1 MYENKEGCV
10 LAIILVHF
18 INIARTCNFSRL
30 FFFFHESESVFQ
42 LLVFRKFLEAF
53 VNIQKISRCHQKFF
67 IVFEHFG
74 QLSELL

>member
-1 MYENKEGCV
+1 MKRDV
-10 LAIILVHF
+10 SFAIILVHF

-30 FFFFHESESVFQ
+30 FSFFFRESESVFQ
-42 LLVFRKFLEAF
+42 LLVFRKFLKAF
-53 VNIQKISRCHQKFF
+53 VNLQKISSCHQKFF